1 LSDTPIVPTPSL
13 RALTDRHRTKAS
25 NRRLGSLLA
34 FVAGAMNA
42 GGFLLLHRY
51 TSHMTGI
58 VSGLAD
64 DLALGAYRALA
75 TGLLLV
81 ASFVLGAIVTAFL
94 ANWAR
99 QRDWRGEY
107 APCLAVEGV
116 LLLVFATLTFRWGDT
131 SLGIATGTALLCF
144 VMGLQNAMVTKV
156 SRAEIRTT
164 HVTGILTDI
173 GIEVGRWIYR
183 LFGGSS
189 QAHPVHV
196 DTGRLVLLASL
207 LAHFVAG
214 GIAGAFFF
222 QLAGPLAAV
231 PLGLGL
237 LLLATPS
244 LLYDLRNAHL
254 ST

>member
-1 LSDTPIVPTPSL
+1 MPTPSL
-13 RALTDRHRTKAS
+13 RALTDRHRTRVA
-25 NRRLGSLLA
+25 NRRLGALLA

-64 DLALGAYRALA
+64 DLALGAYRLLA

-81 ASFVLGAIVTAFL
+81 ASFVLGAVITAIL

-99 QRDWRGEY
+99 RREWHGEY
-107 APCLAVEGV
+107 APCLAVEG
-116 LLLVFATLTFRWGDT
+116 LLLVVFAALMYQGGDSART
-131 SLGIATGTALLCF
+131 VALAMALLCF

-173 GIEVGRWIYR
+173 GIELGRWTYGLVGGATARHTVRADGER
-183 LFGGSS
+183 L
-189 QAHPVHV
+189 A
-196 DTGRLVLLASL
+196 LLAGL
-207 LAHFVAG
+207 LGTFVLG
-214 GIAGAFFF
+214 GIVGAFAFKA
-222 QLAGPLAAV
+222 AGPLAAL
-231 PLGLGL
+231 PLGFGL
-237 LLLATPS
+237 LVLATPS
-244 LLYDLRNAHL
+244 LLRDLSGANVRA
-254 ST
+254 